1 MGQERQG
8 GHVVVNL
15 WSKKLCLVG
24 IYSLCHIINI
34 DSCNRTA
41 HTSSSNSKMSSFFGV
56 APSSTSPTCPQKAFT
71 QCFWHANGQLV
82 CENTVV
88 PMVTPDRYV
97 QFNAFGQPNAKYAPN
112 AYRSNKDFYETQRQP
127 TCNVPCTSECTASKQ
142 AYVSP
147 PRDPSS
153 RSF

>member
-1 MGQERQG
+1 MYSVHATLLHRLLQP
-8 GHVVVNL
+8 VTL
-15 WSKKLCLVG
+15 PLVFP
-24 IYSLCHIINI
+24 
-34 DSCNRTA
+34 
-41 HTSSSNSKMSSFFGV
+41 MSSLFAAV
-56 APSSTSPTCPQKAFT
+56 PPATSAPSCPQKAFT

-97 QFNAFGQPNAKYAPN
+97 QFDAFGQPNAKYAPN

-127 TCNVPCTSECTASKQ
+127 TCNVPCTSKCSAPKQ
-142 AYVSP
+142 AFVSP

>member
-1 MGQERQG
+1 
-8 GHVVVNL
+8 
-15 WSKKLCLVG
+15 
-24 IYSLCHIINI
+24 
-34 DSCNRTA
+34 
-41 HTSSSNSKMSSFFGV
+41 MSSLFAAIPAA
-56 APSSTSPTCPQKAFT
+56 APTASCPQKAFT

-97 QFNAFGQPNAKYAPN
+97 QFDAFGQPNAKYAPN

-127 TCNVPCTSECTASKQ
+127 SCNVPCTSKCSAPKQ
-142 AYVSP
+142 AFVSP